1 MSLPDMDAFMTISPV
16 ERIIG
21 RDAIAAMK
29 AREGFCRAMRV
40 ASAAGVRNYE
50 GSWLRNRLLNDRG
63 RYLASILILDIHF
76 NQSGGA
82 GVTTARV
89 RRDLVACDICSA
101 GRATAFIAGLRFG
114 RFLEPVPARNLKEK
128 HFGPTRLF
136 LDAHLMRWHNLFS
149 AIAEMD
155 PDMAQRAREAPESG
169 VFGPAIST
177 MADLMRA
184 GVRGFD
190 LVPNLQHYADRE
202 VGFLLLLNLM
212 ALEEGAT
219 LSTVEAVQR
228 FSVSRTHIS
237 SLLRRATQE
246 GLARRE
252 PAGFAAGPEL
262 APALADF
269 FAVAFLVFER
279 AFLAI
284 SAQR

>member
-1 MSLPDMDAFMTISPV
+1 MDAFTTISPV
-16 ERIIG
+16 EQIIG
-21 RDAIAAMK
+21 RDAITAMK
-29 AREGFCRAMRV
+29 AREGFDRAMRV
-40 ASAAGVRNYE
+40 ASAAGVRSYD

-76 NQSGGA
+76 NETGGA

-89 RRDLVACDICSA
+89 RRDLVACNICSA

-114 RFLEPVPARNLKEK
+114 RFMEPVPARNLKEK

-155 PDMAQRAREAPESG
+155 PDMAHRARTAPESG
-169 VFGPAIST
+169 VFGPAINF

-184 GVRGFD
+184 GVRVFAM
-190 LVPNLQHYADRE
+190 VPHLQHYADRE
-202 VGFLLLLNLM
+202 VGFVLLLNLM
-212 ALEEGAT
+212 ALEEGTT
-219 LSTVEAVQR
+219 LSTVQAAQR
-228 FSVSRTHIS
+228 FSVSRTHVS
-237 SLLRRATQE
+237 ALLRRATQE

-252 PAGFAAGPEL
+252 ATGFVAGPAL
-262 APALADF
+262 GPALADF
-269 FAVAFLVFER
+269 FSVAFLIFER